1 MWVWNGGGINLLYSL
16 NVLDVLNTIFPSIK
30 SSDLRSNLFKQI
42 VDKTKL
48 YLFFFLAVCYDDDN
62 KKF

>member
-1 MWVWNGGGINLLYSL
+1 MGGGINLLYSL
-16 NVLDVLNTIFPSIK
+16 NVLDVLNTILIPIK

>member
-1 MWVWNGGGINLLYSL
+1 MGDGINLLYSL
-16 NVLDVLNTIFPSIK
+16 NV
-30 SSDLRSNLFKQI
+30 LRSNLFKQI